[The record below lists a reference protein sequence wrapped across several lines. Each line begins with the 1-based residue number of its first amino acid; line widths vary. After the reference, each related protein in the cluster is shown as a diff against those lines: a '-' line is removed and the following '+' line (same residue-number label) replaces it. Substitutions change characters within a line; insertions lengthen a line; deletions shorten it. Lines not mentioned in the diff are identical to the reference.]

1 MNVAVSWYQK
11 DEWEKMKALSVDAET
26 LDDDYESWKKNA
38 NSLIASLKEN
48 GVVAQ
53 KFSVNAEKLLAW
65 CQEQGRP
72 LNGKARSAYA
82 VHILQQRHEK
92 STRGET

>member
-1 MNVAVSWYQK
+1 
-11 DEWEKMKALSVDAET
+11 MKALSVDAET

-38 NSLIASLKEN
+38 NELIASLQKN

-53 KFSVNAEKLLAW
+53 KVSVKAEKLLEW

-72 LNGKARSAYA
+72 LNGEARSAYA
-82 VHILQQRHEK
+82 VHILQQRQER
-92 STRGET
+92 SDRARPAPP

>member
-48 GVVAQ
+48 GVV
-53 KFSVNAEKLLAW
+53 SVNAEKLLAW

-72 LNGKARSAYA
+72 LNGEARSAYA

-92 STRGET
+92 SARGKT